1 MTNTTPITLT
11 YVNAGLKWWIATE
24 KFYHL
29 IFCFTLTLFFFLL
42 VVHTRH
48 RFLRRHSTVIA
59 ASLSLLAGAA
69 KEFADHLGFFQSS
82 GALFRDGVADF
93 AGVVIA
99 CLLLYLF
106 KFFRQKPKSGDID
119 ADVELV

>member
-1 MTNTTPITLT
+1 MAEEGEDLWT
-11 YVNAGLKWWIATE
+11 ATD
-24 KFYHL
+24 KFYHV
-29 IFCFTLTLFFFLL
+29 IFCFTLTLFFSLI
-42 VVHTRH
+42 VVNTRH

-82 GALFRDGVADF
+82 GASFKDSVADF

-106 KFFRQKPKSGDID
+106 KLFRRKPKSGDKV
-119 ADVELV
+119 AGVELV